1 MRVFVS
7 ALAGGL
13 IVGAGALAQES
24 GVTVTNDIGAVI
36 SLSPAQVYRAL
47 GDRLVSGNDVV
58 GNNTRRWNQID
69 PFLSA
74 SPIRVALPY
83 GLDDADLLDMIRYGC
98 REYAGS
104 PDTCS
109 KVGLRRDVVAA
120 DGPRVARI
128 DAMRLESALPTEQV
142 AMMVEVVPAP
152 PPVPVPVP
160 VPPPPPPPPPAAPI
174 AAPVVAVPAMVVE
187 TIPLPDNES
196 APLVAPVPTPA
207 PVTTRPVVKP
217 PAPMARRATGEDRAY
232 ASRLFAGRDGLPP
245 EALAPYGILAF
256 RTLSTDADRQAY
268 LALCEAF
275 FGTVSEADDAAADI
289 GRHMVTV
296 WPIDDRRRPD
306 LIAGLNAT
314 RAQEGSCENTVED
327 YDIQIARGAIGDARQ
342 AGVDLSGRGPFL
354 LAWAPAGMK
363 GHPDAVVLAADLGN
377 VKTVADAKD
386 VLRVWR
392 ENIERDPDLW
402 QDGFS
407 VEAVRQ
413 IADRYGNGLLKFFGG

>member
-24 GVTVTNDIGAVI
+24 GVTVTNDVGAVI

-47 GDRLVSGNDVV
+47 GDRLVSGNDAV

-98 REYAGS
+98 REYGGS
-104 PDTCS
+104 PGICS
-109 KVGLRRDVVAA
+109 KVGLRRDVLTA

-128 DAMRLESALPTEQV
+128 DAMRLESALPMEQV

-152 PPVPVPVP
+152 PPVPVS
-160 VPPPPPPPPPAAPI
+160 PPPPPPAAAI
-174 AAPVVAVPAMVVE
+174 VAPVVAVPAMVIE
-187 TIPLPDNES
+187 TMPLPDNES
-196 APLVAPVPTPA
+196 APLVAPVPI
-207 PVTTRPVVKP
+207 PVPVATRPIVKP
-217 PAPMARRATGEDRAY
+217 PAPVARRPTGDDRIY
-232 ASRLFAGRDGLPP
+232 ASRLFLGRDSFPP
-245 EALAPYGILAF
+245 EAFAAYGILAF
-256 RTLSTDADRQAY
+256 QTLSTSEDRQTY
-268 LALCEAF
+268 LAICEAF
-275 FGTVSEADDAAADI
+275 FGALLNSDDVAADI
-289 GRHMVTV
+289 SRQMVTV

-306 LIAGLNAT
+306 LIAGLNTT
-314 RAQEGSCENTVED
+314 RAQEGSCENAVEY

-354 LAWAPAGMK
+354 FAWAPAGMK

-386 VLRVWR
+386 VLRIWR
-392 ENIERDPDLW
+392 EDIEQDPDLW

-407 VEAVRQ
+407 LEKMRVKLRQ
-413 IADRYGNGLLKFFGG
+413 IVNRYGDGLLKFLGG